1 MVSNLFAQAMN
12 VRSELK
18 GSMERSGEGMGEK
31 DFSRKNVMNVN
42 DPFYCLD

>member
-1 MVSNLFAQAMN
+1 
-12 VRSELK
+12 
-18 GSMERSGEGMGEK
+18 MERSGEGMGEK